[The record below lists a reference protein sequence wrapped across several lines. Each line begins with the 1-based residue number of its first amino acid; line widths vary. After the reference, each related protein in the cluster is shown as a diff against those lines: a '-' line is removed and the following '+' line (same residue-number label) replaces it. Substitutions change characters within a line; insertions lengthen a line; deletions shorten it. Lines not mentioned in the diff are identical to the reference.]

1 MAFGPEENKNRE
13 ACTTLGT
20 IEAALSHQNARAA
33 PPPPPLRVGSDLL
46 REEVSSG
53 GAVMLADAFARY
65 GDLKQY
71 RFFFFALLDSL

>member
-1 MAFGPEENKNRE
+1 MAFGPEENENRE

-33 PPPPPLRVGSDLL
+33 PPPPLPPLRVGSDLL
-46 REEVSSG
+46 GEEVSSV
-53 GAVMLADAFARY
+53 GAVMLADAFVRY

-71 RFFFFALLDSL
+71 GFFC